1 MLSPLS
7 RGYGTWT
14 GNYDP
19 YNEEGAVSFKI
30 SCNIFPPFNTNK
42 LPLPSTDITLAVLFF
57 YGCSIKLKKKIKTL
71 ALHFQ

>member
-19 YNEEGAVSFKI
+19 YNEEGVVSFNKI
-30 SCNIFPPFNTNK
+30 FNFANQEYKYLNISTNS
-42 LPLPSTDITLAVLFF
+42 STIF
-57 YGCSIKLKKKIKTL
+57 Y
-71 ALHFQ
+71 F